1 MADRDLASEVGELKG
16 RVDSLATIANK
27 LDVIIERLVD
37 IHDRH
42 IAKVYDDME
51 KRRMENQ
58 EQIKEIH
65 DRIDTVIEKVQ
76 DTEKNVMEKIEK
88 LQKCITDH
96 NSKEKEQ
103 IDEITEKA
111 GSKISSS
118 MKFALLKKR
127 YAKMS
132 IININNIENDLKQE
146 NYIIKN

>member
-42 IAKVYDDME
+42 ITKVYDDME

-65 DRIDTVIEKVQ
+65 DRIDMVLEKVQ
-76 DTEKNVMEKIEK
+76 DTEKNVSAKIEG
-88 LQKCITDH
+88 LQKCINEH

-103 IDEITEKA
+103 LDAILKWKWTVA
-111 GSKISSS
+111 GGILVIAWLFSHVSPDTI
-118 MKFALLKKR
+118 LK
-127 YAKMS
+127 S
-132 IININNIENDLKQE
+132 FH
-146 NYIIKN
+146 

>member
-1 MADRDLASEVGELKG
+1 MVDKDLAADVGELKG
-16 RVDSLATIANK
+16 KVEALSTIANK
-27 LDVIIERLVD
+27 LDVIIERVVD
-37 IHDRH
+37 MHDRH
-42 IAKVYDDME
+42 IVKVYDDIE

-103 IDEITEKA
+103 LDAILKWKWTIA
-111 GSKISSS
+111 GGILV
-118 MKFALLKKR
+118 FTWLL
-127 YAKMS
+127 S
-132 IININNIENDLKQE
+132 HVSPDTILKSFH
-146 NYIIKN
+146 

>member
-1 MADRDLASEVGELKG
+1 MVDRDLASDVGELKG
-16 RVDSLATIANK
+16 KVEALSAIANK
-27 LDVIIERLVD
+27 LDVIVERLVD

-103 IDEITEKA
+103 LDAILKWKWTVA
-111 GSKISSS
+111 GGILVLTWLISHVSPDTI
-118 MKFALLKKR
+118 LK
-127 YAKMS
+127 S
-132 IININNIENDLKQE
+132 FH
-146 NYIIKN
+146 

>member
-16 RVDSLATIANK
+16 RVESLATIANK

-42 IAKVYDDME
+42 ITKVYDDME

-76 DTEKNVMEKIEK
+76 TTEKNVMEKIEK

-103 IDEITEKA
+103 LDAILKWKWTVA
-111 GSKISSS
+111 GGILVLTWLISHVSPDTI
-118 MKFALLKKR
+118 LK
-127 YAKMS
+127 S
-132 IININNIENDLKQE
+132 FH
-146 NYIIKN
+146 

>member
-16 RVDSLATIANK
+16 RVESLATIANK

-42 IAKVYDDME
+42 ITKVYDDME

-65 DRIDTVIEKVQ
+65 DRIDTVLEKVQ
-76 DTEKNVMEKIEK
+76 LTEKNVSAKIEN
-88 LQKCITDH
+88 LQKCINEH

-103 IDEITEKA
+103 LDQILKWKWTVA
-111 GSKISSS
+111 GGILVLTWLISHVSPDTI
-118 MKFALLKKR
+118 LK
-127 YAKMS
+127 S
-132 IININNIENDLKQE
+132 FH
-146 NYIIKN
+146 

>member
-16 RVDSLATIANK
+16 RVESLATIANK

-42 IAKVYDDME
+42 ITKVYDDME

-65 DRIDTVIEKVQ
+65 DRIDTVLEKVQ
-76 DTEKNVMEKIEK
+76 ATEKNVSAKIEN
-88 LQKCITDH
+88 LQKCINEH

-103 IDEITEKA
+103 LDQILKWKWTVA
-111 GSKISSS
+111 GGILVLTWLISHVSPDTI
-118 MKFALLKKR
+118 LK
-127 YAKMS
+127 S
-132 IININNIENDLKQE
+132 FH
-146 NYIIKN
+146 